1 MSRLLV
7 MGCDPHLDTVAAA
20 VVDGSGGEVMSVTVP
35 NTQPGWDDLIGVCR
49 DHGIR
54 RVGIEGASGYGRR
67 LAQTLCGV
75 GIVVEE
81 IPTRVT
87 ARTRRIDGAGKTD
100 PGDARTIG
108 RAVVRGA
115 GHRWADAPQL
125 ETLRVLTGRR
135 EHLVRAQTADINQLR
150 ALMAEIDPELA
161 ATTQRIRSRCS
172 LETLTLIAASGDP
185 HRDTVVGII
194 GDIATECLSRL
205 VTIKDLERRIETVM
219 PPVGHALIEEFQGCG
234 VIVAAQL
241 LSQLAGTE
249 PFTSDAKLAAWA
261 GTAPLDVSSG
271 RQQRHRLNPR
281 GNRQFNRAIH
291 TIVVTQH
298 RLGGEANNYITDKT
312 RQGKTKKEAI
322 RALKRHLTRRIWKTL
337 KRHQLT

>member
-1 MSRLLV
+1 MSMVL
-7 MGCDPHLDTVAAA
+7 GCDPHLDTVAAA
-20 VVDGSGGEVMSVTVP
+20 VVDGSGGEVASVTVP
-35 NTQPGWDDLIGVCR
+35 NTSSGWDDLIGVCR

-67 LAQTLCGV
+67 LAQTLSGV

-81 IPTRVT
+81 VPTRVT
-87 ARTRRIDGAGKTD
+87 AGTRRVDGAGKTD

-115 GHRWADAPQL
+115 GHGWADAPQL

-135 EHLVRAQTADINQLR
+135 EHLVRTQTADINQLR
-150 ALMAEIDPELA
+150 ALLAEIDPELA
-161 ATTQRIRSRCS
+161 ASMGRIRSRRS
-172 LETLTLIAASGDP
+172 LESLTKIGISGDR
-185 HRDTVVGII
+185 HRDTVVELVTQ
-194 GDIATECLSRL
+194 IATECLARL
-205 VTIKDLERRIETVM
+205 VTIRDLERRIETLM
-219 PPVGHALIEEFQGCG
+219 PPVGRALMDEFIGCG

-249 PFTSDAKLAAWA
+249 PFASDAKLAAWA

-271 RQQRHRLNPR
+271 RQQRHRLNPT

-298 RLGGEANNYITDKT
+298 RLGGEAADYIAHKT
-312 RQGKTKKEAI
+312 SQGKTKKEAI
-322 RALKRHLTRRIWKTL
+322 RALKRHITRRIWKTL
-337 KRHQLT
+337 QHHQLT

>member
-1 MSRLLV
+1 MSMVLV

-20 VVDGSGGEVMSVTVP
+20 VVDGSGAEVTSVTVP
-35 NTQPGWDDLIGVCR
+35 NTQRGWDDLVEMCR
-49 DHGIR
+49 VHRVR

-67 LAQTLCGV
+67 LAQTLRGV

-81 IPTRVT
+81 VPTRVT

-108 RAVVRGA
+108 RAVLRGA
-115 GHRWADAPQL
+115 GHSWVDAPEL

-150 ALMAEIDPELA
+150 ALVGEIDPELA
-161 ATTQRIRSRCS
+161 ATTPRIRSRRS
-172 LETLTLIAASGDP
+172 LEALTQIAKTGDP
-185 HRDTVVGII
+185 HRDTVVDII
-194 GDIATECLSRL
+194 GDIATECLARL
-205 VTIKDLERRIETVM
+205 VTIRDLERRIETVM
-219 PPVGHALIEEFQGCG
+219 PPVGHALMEEFQGCG
-234 VIVAAQL
+234 LIVAAQL

-271 RQQRHRLNPR
+271 RQQHHRLNPR

-298 RLGGEANNYITDKT
+298 RLGGQADHYITNKT

-322 RALKRHLTRRIWKTL
+322 RALKRLLTRRIWKTL
-337 KRHQLT
+337 QHHQLT